1 MSGMV
6 GVGTRSYRRH
16 MVTLHIEHAVS
27 DLPTWKEAFARAAPI
42 REQHGVRRH
51 EVRSPMDDPQRLLID
66 LSFDDGDA
74 AERFLVVLHQIW
86 QTPAASPALVG
97 APQARI
103 LELVDAA
110 DV

>member
-1 MSGMV
+1 MSGMG
-6 GVGTRSYRRH
+6 GVAKRPYGRH

-27 DLPTWKEAFARAAPI
+27 DLASWKQAFGRAAPI

-51 EVRSPMDDPQRLLID
+51 EVRSPTNDPQRLLID
-66 LSFDDGDA
+66 LTFDDVDA

-86 QTPAASPALVG
+86 RTPAASPALVG

-103 LELVDAA
+103 LEQVDPTEG
-110 DV
+110 